1 MTTTTG
7 RRPATRGEQRVRL
20 LLIAIGIFFAL
31 VGAYAFISVEPV
43 GQWLRVVLWLAA
55 GVVIH
60 DAVVAPLALAL
71 GAGVLRPIANPVVRR
86 VLRATLLLVTAAVV
100 VAVPLLATGGLR

>member
-1 MTTTTG
+1 MTTATG
-7 RRPATRGEQRVRL
+7 ARRASAGEQRVRF
-20 LLIAIGIFFAL
+20 LLIVIGVALAL
-31 VGAYAFISVEPV
+31 VGAYSFIDAEPL

-55 GVVIH
+55 GVVLH

-71 GAGVLRPIANPVVRR
+71 GAGVLHRVTSPSVRR
-86 VLRATLLLVTAAVV
+86 LLRALLLLMTAGVV